1 MFLSASER
9 VGLRWTNKEDT
20 QILLRLL
27 FFSFFFNGEEK
38 YLFSNLDFFFVQF
51 ESICSLLSSD
61 FFFFLFT
68 RYPKQMLTHLML

>member
-1 MFLSASER
+1 MVDKQRRHTDIAPFA
-9 VGLRWTNKEDT
+9 
-20 QILLRLL
+20 L
-27 FFSFFFNGEEK
+27 FFFFFLNGEEK